1 MSVTKKLFISDVTR
15 IMNLLPRSIRTRI
28 YILFFLMFIL
38 ALFEVLS
45 ILSMSF
51 MGMSVAA
58 PQIILDDP
66 NVKWIMAEFP
76 GLAEKCKDIRYFTLI
91 SAWGVVILTV
101 LKNMLSALVGWK
113 SSCIGEDVA
122 IFSGSRIMNHYLNSN
137 YMWHISSNSS
147 DMFQALGWKSQLS
160 QLLVNLLNVYTYAIT
175 AVALFFAL
183 ITATPGVIIGCLF
196 ATGLISYVVYK
207 TMKNAIDRSGM
218 QVAVSSAE
226 ENKTTFNAMNGIRE
240 VLIYGQQ
247 PVFFQKYIEA
257 CRSGVRA
264 RSFLT
269 IAPPIP
275 SWILEIFGFAVI
287 PTTVWLLIRTQDAN
301 MAQIASVV
309 TMVMLA
315 AWRILPILNR
325 SLGCLVVVRS
335 VRPMAINCL
344 ERLENIQTQN
354 LPPQTEPDPDFQ
366 FRKAIELKHIA
377 FSYPNAERSSLADIS
392 ITIPKGA
399 QVGIIGPSGA
409 GKSTLV
415 GILSGLMRAQGGRF
429 SVDGAVLNDAQL
441 SAYCSRV
448 GYVPQTPYIMGGT
461 IAENVAFSQWGKPY
475 DEERVWK
482 ACRMAALDV
491 VDKDPRGIEYPIGE
505 QGTGLSGGQVQRVS
519 IARALYA
526 NPEVLILDESTSALD
541 QGTEA
546 SIMETI
552 HSLKNTLTVIIIA
565 HRLTTVEQC
574 DFILW
579 IANGSVVKTGKPA
592 DIIEEYKRTL

>member
-1 MSVTKKLFISDVTR
+1 MSVAKKLFISDVTR

-76 GLAEKCKDIRYFTLI
+76 ELAKKCKDIRYFTLI

-196 ATGLISYVVYK
+196 ATGLISYAVYK

-354 LPPQTEPDPDFQ
+354 LPPQPEPDPDFQ

-377 FSYPNAERSSLADIS
+377 FSYPNAERPSLVDIS

-415 GILSGLMRAQGGRF
+415 GILSGLMRAQGG
-429 SVDGAVLNDAQL
+429 
-441 SAYCSRV
+441 
-448 GYVPQTPYIMGGT
+448 
-461 IAENVAFSQWGKPY
+461 
-475 DEERVWK
+475 
-482 ACRMAALDV
+482 
-491 VDKDPRGIEYPIGE
+491 
-505 QGTGLSGGQVQRVS
+505 
-519 IARALYA
+519 ARREKE
-526 NPEVLILDESTSALD
+526 P
-541 QGTEA
+541 
-546 SIMETI
+546 
-552 HSLKNTLTVIIIA
+552 
-565 HRLTTVEQC
+565 
-574 DFILW
+574 
-579 IANGSVVKTGKPA
+579 
-592 DIIEEYKRTL
+592 

>member
-1 MSVTKKLFISDVTR
+1 
-15 IMNLLPRSIRTRI
+15 
-28 YILFFLMFIL
+28 
-38 ALFEVLS
+38 
-45 ILSMSF
+45 
-51 MGMSVAA
+51 
-58 PQIILDDP
+58 
-66 NVKWIMAEFP
+66 
-76 GLAEKCKDIRYFTLI
+76 
-91 SAWGVVILTV
+91 
-101 LKNMLSALVGWK
+101 
-113 SSCIGEDVA
+113 
-122 IFSGSRIMNHYLNSN
+122 MNHYLNSN

-196 ATGLISYVVYK
+196 ATGLISYAVYK

-354 LPPQTEPDPDFQ
+354 LPPQPEPDPDFQ

-377 FSYPNAERSSLADIS
+377 FSYPNAERPSLVDIS

-415 GILSGLMRAQGGRF
+415 GILSGLMRAQGGGG
-429 SVDGAVLNDAQL
+429 SVDGAALNDAQL

>member
-1 MSVTKKLFISDVTR
+1 
-15 IMNLLPRSIRTRI
+15 
-28 YILFFLMFIL
+28 
-38 ALFEVLS
+38 
-45 ILSMSF
+45 
-51 MGMSVAA
+51 
-58 PQIILDDP
+58 
-66 NVKWIMAEFP
+66 
-76 GLAEKCKDIRYFTLI
+76 
-91 SAWGVVILTV
+91 
-101 LKNMLSALVGWK
+101 
-113 SSCIGEDVA
+113 
-122 IFSGSRIMNHYLNSN
+122 
-137 YMWHISSNSS
+137 
-147 DMFQALGWKSQLS
+147 
-160 QLLVNLLNVYTYAIT
+160 
-175 AVALFFAL
+175 
-183 ITATPGVIIGCLF
+183 
-196 ATGLISYVVYK
+196 
-207 TMKNAIDRSGM
+207 M

-354 LPPQTEPDPDFQ
+354 LPPQPEPDPDFQ

-377 FSYPNAERSSLADIS
+377 FSYPNAERPSLVDIS

-415 GILSGLMRAQGGRF
+415 GILSGLMRAQGGGV
-429 SVDGAVLNDAQL
+429 SVDGAALNDAQL

-448 GYVPQTPYIMGGT
+448 GYVP
-461 IAENVAFSQWGKPY
+461 
-475 DEERVWK
+475 
-482 ACRMAALDV
+482 
-491 VDKDPRGIEYPIGE
+491 
-505 QGTGLSGGQVQRVS
+505 
-519 IARALYA
+519 
-526 NPEVLILDESTSALD
+526 
-541 QGTEA
+541 
-546 SIMETI
+546 
-552 HSLKNTLTVIIIA
+552 
-565 HRLTTVEQC
+565 RLH
-574 DFILW
+574 ILW
-579 IANGSVVKTGKPA
+579 VGP
-592 DIIEEYKRTL
+592 